1 MRLAAKQYIL
11 KIQEENRKS
20 FNSKRKEAHNKR
32 KEAHKYRIGDVVAIK
47 RTQFAT
53 QGKFKSKFLGP
64 YKITAV
70 RAHDRY
76 DVEKLGNVE
85 GPYATSTAAD
95 FMKPWAAPVEHYDDS
110 SEEAETVF
118 EDETSRNGRVVG
130 FQNDELVAAA
140 TDNATSS
147 VRERQKREYETR
159 YGGKKHVVF

>member
-1 MRLAAKQYIL
+1 MSDMYYYLD
-11 KIQEENRKS
+11 
-20 FNSKRKEAHNKR
+20 KR

-53 QGKFKSKFLGP
+53 QGKCKTRFLGPYKITAVRAHDRYDVEKLGNVEGPYGFLGP

-118 EDETSRNGRVVG
+118 EDETSRSGRVVG
-130 FQNDELVAAA
+130 FQTTPIINLAM
-140 TDNATSS
+140 
-147 VRERQKREYETR
+147 Q
-159 YGGKKHVVF
+159 

>member
-1 MRLAAKQYIL
+1 MRLAAKQDIL

-20 FNSKRKEAHNKR
+20 FNSKR

-95 FMKPWAAPVEHYDDS
+95 FMKPWAAPVDHYDDS
-110 SEEAETVF
+110 SEEAETV
-118 EDETSRNGRVVG
+118 NII
-130 FQNDELVAAA
+130 
-140 TDNATSS
+140 
-147 VRERQKREYETR
+147 
-159 YGGKKHVVF
+159 KK